1 MLNLDGVSHNMYLH
15 QIGSNNQINI
25 KTIKY
30 DTKQGNGMHIHEIL
44 ESVVVESIPGQQAV
58 H

>member
-30 DTKQGNGMHIHEIL
+30 DTKQGNGMHIHIIQK
-44 ESVVVESIPGQQAV
+44 VGDRGHTWIA
-58 H
+58 